1 MPIPMPERRASP
13 SKAFLV
19 ATLLLASVLAPAT
32 RADEPAE
39 LAAAYELYTARRDAE
54 AKAAYE
60 SILARNSRADQAL
73 YYLARLAKRQRDW
86 ETVAARME
94 EAVKIAPNVA
104 VYWADLG
111 EAYGSMARS
120 AGPLNQL
127 GLARK
132 TRDALRK
139 AAALDPSDM
148 AVRAGLIQFYREA
161 PWIAGGG
168 MEKAIDEAESV
179 KKVDAFRGAI
189 LLGALYQQAERWSLA
204 ETQFR
209 EAMRLN
215 PSSDEPRF
223 ALGQLYA
230 ATSRFDEAASMFE
243 DILQSNPDNYGSLYQ
258 VGRISALSGRR
269 LERGEDALRR
279 YLASPVRAAGLPS
292 HAHAWHRL
300 GNVLERKGDI
310 SGAREA
316 YRKSVELD
324 SRIKEA
330 ADSLASLRG

>member
-1 MPIPMPERRASP
+1 MPARQATGK
-13 SKAFLV
+13 KAVLI
-19 ATLLLASVLAPAT
+19 ATFLLASLVVPVAN
-32 RADEPAE
+32 ADETTD
-39 LAAAYELYTARRDAE
+39 LAVAHELYTARSDAE

-94 EAVKIAPNVA
+94 EAVKIVPNNA
-104 VYWADLG
+104 IYWADLG

-120 AGPLNQL
+120 AGPLSQL

-132 TRDALRK
+132 TRDALKK
-139 AAALDPSDM
+139 AAALDPTDM

-168 MEKAIDEAESV
+168 MDKAIDEAESV

-189 LLGALYQQAERWSLA
+189 LLGALYQHAERWSNA

-209 EAMRLN
+209 EAMRLK

-230 ATSRFDEAASMFE
+230 ATDRFDESASMFE

-258 VGRISALSGRR
+258 IGRIAAISGRR
-269 LERGEDALRR
+269 LERGEDALRK
-279 YLASPVRAAGLPS
+279 YLESPVRAAGLPS

-310 SGAREA
+310 AGAREA
-316 YRKSVELD
+316 YRKAVELD

-330 ADSLASLRG
+330 EDSLANLRG